1 MIREFGVAPED
12 PVDVR
17 FSSKLQDFVE
27 RSRHQD
33 IVTVQ
38 EPDPVACR
46 GIETGVAR
54 RTAAAV
60 SLMQN
65 LEPGIGRRERLR
77 DFVLSRLPSS
87 TIRNSKRESSFGP
100 WPASDRSVSSSFS
113 PTL

>member
-77 DFVLSRLPSS
+77 DFERVIAASVVHNQELEARVIL
-87 TIRNSKRESSFGP
+87 RALARE
-100 WPASDRSVSSSFS
+100 
-113 PTL
+113 

>member
-77 DFVLSRLPSS
+77 DFRRPQSGTRSASHPS
-87 TIRNSKRESSFGP
+87 GP
-100 WPASDRSVSSSFS
+100 GPRVTAAFPRASPRRYR
-113 PTL
+113 PGQ